1 MRDGRTACA
10 ADGRNGGQESTM
22 RYFFESKIEKQDD
35 GCKIQIPFNIWEVCK
50 QREVIKADVVLD
62 NKIIDCELRPQEKG
76 NYYIHIGDA
85 DLVSVELGVP
95 HKILLHVNGSLIR
108 MDQNSPYS
116 FENPIRKI
124 DSMNVIIQPED
135 GLCGQACVA
144 MLAGVTIAEVIS
156 VMDCREWQATMGRV
170 ISALNYYG
178 IDHNDIIMYTK
189 GKENVVLPK
198 CCIMMEK
205 MGRYCHYLV
214 HYDGKFYDS
223 NLGVLEEYDMTKL
236 LGYLEIKC

>member
-1 MRDGRTACA
+1 
-10 ADGRNGGQESTM
+10 M
-22 RYFFESKIEKQDD
+22 RYFFESKVEKCD
-35 GCKIQIPFNIWEVCK
+35 GGYTIHIPFNIWEVCK
-50 QREVIKADVVLD
+50 QRDEIEADVVLD
-62 NKIIDCELRPQEKG
+62 NEVIDCMLLPKEKG
-76 NYYIHIGDA
+76 LYEIHIDESKNLNVA
-85 DLVSVELGVP
+85 LGVD
-95 HKILLHVNGSLIR
+95 HKILLHIGKSLIR

-116 FENPIRKI
+116 FEKPIRKI

-135 GLCGQACVA
+135 GLCGQTCIA

-178 IDHNDIIMYTK
+178 IDHSDVIMYTE
-189 GKENVVLPK
+189 GKDAVLPK

-205 MGRYCHYLV
+205 MGRFCHYLV

-223 NLGVLEEYDMTKL
+223 NLGVMEEYDMSKL

>member
-1 MRDGRTACA
+1 
-10 ADGRNGGQESTM
+10 M
-22 RYFFESKIEKQDD
+22 RYFFEARIHKRDRGYI
-35 GCKIQIPFNIWEVCK
+35 INVPFNVWEVCK
-50 QREVIKADVVLD
+50 QREIIEGDIVLD
-62 NKIIDCELRPQEKG
+62 NKIIQCELRPLEKG
-76 NYYIHIGDA
+76 NYEIYIDE
-85 DLVSVELGVP
+85 SVAMTCELGVP
-95 HKILLHVNGSLIR
+95 HKILLHITGSLIR

-116 FENPIRKI
+116 FEHPIRKI
-124 DSMNVIIQPED
+124 DSMEVIIQPED

-189 GKENVVLPK
+189 GKGNVVLPK